1 MRRTCDTAP
10 VVLHFISVHANFVT
24 ANDGLQA
31 VLLTESFGDVWTEL
45 HTDTTLAGP
54 ATLLF
59 LRVGP
64 QHLHHETSLARLALV
79 VPVELANVVKGDF
92 VIGEE
97 TTVEDEVL
105 LADQGC
111 QW

>member
-1 MRRTCDTAP
+1 MGRTCDTAP
-10 VVLHFISVHANFVT
+10 VVLHLIPVHANLVT

-31 VLLTESFGDVWTEL
+31 VLLTESFGNVWTEL
-45 HTDTTLAGP
+45 HTDTTLARP

-64 QHLHHETSLARLALV
+64 EHLHHETSLARLALI
-79 VPVELANVVKGDF
+79 VPVELANVVEGDF
-92 VIGEE
+92 VVGEE

-105 LADQGC
+105 LADQSC
-111 QW
+111 QR